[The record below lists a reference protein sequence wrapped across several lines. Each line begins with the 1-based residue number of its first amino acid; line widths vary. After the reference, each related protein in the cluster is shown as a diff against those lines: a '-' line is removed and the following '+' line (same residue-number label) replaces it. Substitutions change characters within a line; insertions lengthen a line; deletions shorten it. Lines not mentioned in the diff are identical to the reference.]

1 MQHVNYQ
8 VGCTRPESMFAL
20 RPVHFHIVR
29 MCLNGTGRVCGH
41 LGLAFS
47 VSIYAVSRY
56 CIFVYKTL
64 YIFIFILYL
73 SSFILLY
80 ILTYV

>member
-8 VGCTRPESMFAL
+8 VGGTRPESMVCLAPSAL
-20 RPVHFHIVR
+20 FHIVR

-47 VSIYAVSRY
+47 VSIYAVSR
-56 CIFVYKTL
+56 IL
-64 YIFIFILYL
+64 YIC
-73 SSFILLY
+73 
-80 ILTYV
+80 TYTKLCI